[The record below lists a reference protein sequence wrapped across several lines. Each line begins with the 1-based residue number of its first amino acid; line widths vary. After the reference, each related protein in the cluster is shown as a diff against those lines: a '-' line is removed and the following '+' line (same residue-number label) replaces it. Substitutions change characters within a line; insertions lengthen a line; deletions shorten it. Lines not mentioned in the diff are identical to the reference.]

1 MGHSWIVGVLDD
13 LRTYAELN
21 GLDRLAASLAGTAL
35 VAEELAAEDLPR
47 GASLDWADGLI
58 QEALQGANQVTP
70 RTAPQVTSKGS
81 ASVRTRRDRDGLGPR
96 LGADRGGAGAS

>member
-35 VAEELAAEDLPR
+35 VAEELAAEDPT
-47 GASLDWADGLI
+47 GASLDWTDEAI
-58 QEALQGANQVTP
+58 QDALHGS
-70 RTAPQVTSKGS
+70 PQVVPRIAPEVTSTGS
-81 ASVRTRRDRDGLGPR
+81 ASTWARRDRDGLGPC
-96 LGADRGGAGAS
+96 LGADRGGAGTP

>member
-21 GLDRLAASLAGTAL
+21 GLERLAASLAGTAL
-35 VAEELAAEDLPR
+35 VAEELAAQEAPE
-47 GASLDWADGLI
+47 GASLDWADELI
-58 QEALQGANQVTP
+58 QDALQGSLQVAV
-70 RTAPQVTSKGS
+70 RAAPQVAFKGS
-81 ASVRTRRDRDGLGPR
+81 ASARARRDRDELGPR